1 MGLFKKQD
9 IIFENINEDEDENEN
24 KKIKL
29 NNLDLFLEKV
39 KPCKLIAKTFLY
51 IIGESAITESDF
63 LSEKNKKFELLDKL
77 LELKDYSL
85 LEEPENKNCQYWINT
100 INESKI
106 INENNNSFCRSPT
119 YL

>member
-1 MGLFKKQD
+1 M
-9 IIFENINEDEDENEN
+9 
-24 KKIKL
+24 
-29 NNLDLFLEKV
+29 EKV
-39 KPCKLIAKTFLY
+39 KPCKLIAKTFLN

-106 INENNNSFCRSPT
+106 INENIKNMNFELLRIQI
-119 YL
+119 LFNILK